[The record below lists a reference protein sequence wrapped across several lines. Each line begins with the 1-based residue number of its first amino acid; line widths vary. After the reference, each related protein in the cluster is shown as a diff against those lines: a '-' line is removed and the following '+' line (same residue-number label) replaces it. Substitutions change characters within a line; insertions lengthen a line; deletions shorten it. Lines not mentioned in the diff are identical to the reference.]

1 MVHVTFYGV
10 RGSTPCPCPDKQRV
24 GGNTSCVVV
33 DSDDGS
39 PIVFDMGTG
48 LRVWGTDLDP
58 VDDFHATAL
67 VTHLHWDHV
76 QGLPFFLPLH
86 QQGAVLDVHGPT
98 EPGSSLES
106 AFATFVNPPFFPIH
120 YSQLTGDV
128 RFHDTADDSF
138 AVGPAKV
145 LSRAVPHVGVT
156 NGYRVEW
163 GGQSIVYIPDHQQP
177 LDDHRHVDE
186 RVLELVDGCDVLI
199 HDAQFTATEFAQ
211 RPHWGHCTVEY
222 ALEVANQGGADT
234 LVLFHHDP
242 HHDDDM
248 VDELGRHV
256 ADLAEPTGVSEVMT
270 ASEGLRLVLGD

>member
-1 MVHVTFYGV
+1 MEVTFYGV

-33 DSDDGS
+33 EGDDGP

-48 LRVWGTDLDP
+48 LRVWGTELDSEP
-58 VDDFHATAL
+58 GFQATAL

-86 QQGAVLDVHGPT
+86 QDGALLDVHGPT
-98 EPGSSLES
+98 DPGGSLEAS
-106 AFATFVNPPFFPIH
+106 FATFVNPPFFPIH
-120 YSQLTGDV
+120 YSELTGDV

-145 LSRAVPHVGVT
+145 LSRSVPHVGAT

-163 GGQSIVYIPDHQQP
+163 GGVSIAYIPDHQQP
-177 LDDHRHVDE
+177 VHDSRHVDE

-199 HDAQFTATEFAQ
+199 HDAQFNADEFAS
-211 RPHWGHCTVEY
+211 RTHWGHCSVEY
-222 ALEVANQGGADT
+222 ALEVASQGGADR

-242 HHDDDM
+242 HHDDDT
-248 VDELGRHV
+248 VDELSRQV
-256 ADLAEPTGVSEVMT
+256 ARLAEDTAVSEVIT
-270 ASEGLRLVLGD
+270 ATEGLQLAFD

>member
-1 MVHVTFYGV
+1 MQVTFYGV
-10 RGSTPCPCPDKQRV
+10 RGSTPCPCPDKQGV

-33 DSDDGS
+33 ESDDGH

-48 LRVWGTDLDP
+48 LRVWGTVLGATT
-58 VDDFHATAL
+58 DFQATAL

-86 QQGAVLDVHGPT
+86 QNGAILDVHGPT
-98 EPGSSLES
+98 EADATLES

-120 YSQLTGDV
+120 YSELTGDV

-145 LSRAVPHVGVT
+145 LSRAVPHVGAT

-163 GGQSIVYIPDHQQP
+163 GGSSIAYIPDHQEP
-177 LDDHRHVDE
+177 AHDHHHVDD

-199 HDAQFTATEFAQ
+199 HDAQFTSDEFAG
-211 RPHWGHCTVEY
+211 RAHWGHCSVEY
-222 ALEVANQGGADT
+222 ALEVAKQGGADT

-242 HHDDDM
+242 HHDDKT
-248 VDELGRHV
+248 VRELGDHV
-256 ADLAEPTGVSEVMT
+256 ADLAESTNVTEVVI
-270 ASEGLRLVLGD
+270 ASEGLQLALG